1 MPGVQ
6 RGRNLGTEDR
16 GARAVL
22 EWVRLRTLRRVH
34 RLHRRVARLRVA
46 PAVRGGRGGR
56 SGDLLLLC
64 GEWVIIQLFTVQP
77 I

>member
-6 RGRNLGTEDR
+6 RGRDLGTKDR

-22 EWVRLRTLRRVH
+22 ERVRLRALRRVH
-34 RLHRRVARLRVA
+34 RLHRRVAQLRVP

-64 GEWVIIQLFTVQP
+64 GEWIIVHLITVQP